1 MSEHAATSE
10 YVPVDICRAKHPDA
24 WWIVYQLDVDHVGDH
39 VRDCAPVE
47 VGERLAFSQHTVRW
61 SDPWSATRTPVSGD
75 LWKCDECGEVIRY
88 IDDPNGK
95 VTLTTLHPYRNRR
108 VRVEMVTPGTRPG
121 NRGGGHEGRALRRAG
136 RKSSR
141 DPPCRRPG
149 QQQPHGAA
157 PLVRHARR
165 ARVGLRRWI
174 VQCPHDTVV
183 GWNSDGGPRTRGPA
197 VENPCVP
204 AGTRWP

>member
-10 YVPVDICRAKHPDA
+10 QTPVDICRAKHPDA
-24 WWIVYQLDVDHVGDH
+24 WWIVCQLDVDHVGDH

-61 SDPWSATRTPVSGD
+61 SDPCECDSHTGVGED

-121 NRGGGHEGRALRRAG
+121 NRGWWSRFVELDASRR
-136 RKSSR
+136 
-141 DPPCRRPG
+141 
-149 QQQPHGAA
+149 
-157 PLVRHARR
+157 VTRHAVDQVNNNLT
-165 ARVGLRRWI
+165 AQLLWCATHVEPVWVYGDGSFE
-174 VQCPHDTVV
+174 CPHDAVV
-183 GWNSDGGPRTRGPA
+183 GWNSDGNHELVAPPW
-197 VENPCVP
+197 ENPYVP
-204 AGTRWP
+204 AGTRWPR

>member
-24 WWIVYQLDVDHVGDH
+24 WWIVCQLDVDHVGDH

-61 SDPWSATRTPVSGD
+61 SDPCECDSHTGVGED

-108 VRVEMVTPGTRPG
+108 VRVEMVTPGTRHG
-121 NRGGGHEGRALRRAG
+121 NRGWW
-136 RKSSR
+136 S
-141 DPPCRRPG
+141 
-149 QQQPHGAA
+149 
-157 PLVRHARR
+157 
-165 ARVGLRRWI
+165 
-174 VQCPHDTVV
+174 
-183 GWNSDGGPRTRGPA
+183 
-197 VENPCVP
+197 
-204 AGTRWP
+204 